1 MADAEGKSKKIKNI
15 LWYKEP
21 ANIKDGWEYALPLG
35 NGRIGAMIYGGVE
48 NELIQLNEDSIW
60 YGGPRDRNNP
70 EAVRY
75 LPTIRKLISEGR
87 IREAENLAA
96 IALSGIPESQR
107 HYQPLGELYLNF
119 ENHKNPSY
127 YRRELDIDNAVAR
140 VEYKIVDTLYT
151 REMFVSAPQQV
162 LAIKI
167 KAEGSKSIS
176 FRTKLRRS
184 RYFEKVDALNHN
196 TLKMAGSCGGEGAIN
211 YCALLRIIPENGSVE
226 AIGEHL
232 VVKNSKSV
240 VIFLSVAT
248 TFRHEEPEKE
258 SLRILEEAEKLRYDE
273 LLQNHIEDYRSLFD
287 RVDLYITNH
296 SADKNVDSLPTD
308 ERLERVKAGNDDP
321 GLVSLYF
328 QFGRYLLISS
338 SRPGTLPA
346 NLQGIWNKDYLPPWD
361 SKYTININTQ
371 MNYWPAEVCNL
382 SECHLPLF
390 DLIERMREPGR
401 KTARVMYGCRGFCA
415 HHNTDIWADTAPQDI
430 YFGATY
436 WPMGAAWLCL
446 HLWEHY
452 EFTRDKEFLAQAYL
466 TMKEAVEF
474 LLDFLTED
482 DKGRLVTS
490 PSVSPEN
497 TYILPNGESG
507 RLCQGPSMD
516 SQIIHELFGVCIKAT
531 SILNIDGEF
540 AAELGKVLERVPK
553 PEIGKYGQIK
563 EWAEEYEEA
572 EPGHRHIS
580 HLFALYPGKQISVHK
595 TPELVKAARVTLER
609 RLAHGGGHT
618 GWSRAWIINLWAR
631 LEDAEKAYE
640 NVMALLRKSTL
651 PNLLDNHPPFQIDG
665 NFGGTAGIAEMLIQ
679 SHEGMITLLPAL
691 PEAWSDGYVKG
702 LRARGGFEVEME
714 WKQGRL
720 VKACIVSDK
729 GGLCRVRKPDGEI
742 IEFETEKG
750 HVYDLMNPGFNA

>member
-140 VEYKIVDTLYT
+140 VEYKIDDTLYT

-346 NLQGIWNKDYLPPWD
+346 NLQEYGTRI
-361 SKYTININTQ
+361 TFRRGTANTQ
-371 MNYWPAEVCNL
+371 
-382 SECHLPLF
+382 
-390 DLIERMREPGR
+390 LI
-401 KTARVMYGCRGFCA
+401 
-415 HHNTDIWADTAPQDI
+415 
-430 YFGATY
+430 
-436 WPMGAAWLCL
+436 
-446 HLWEHY
+446 
-452 EFTRDKEFLAQAYL
+452 
-466 TMKEAVEF
+466 
-474 LLDFLTED
+474 
-482 DKGRLVTS
+482 
-490 PSVSPEN
+490 
-497 TYILPNGESG
+497 
-507 RLCQGPSMD
+507 
-516 SQIIHELFGVCIKAT
+516 
-531 SILNIDGEF
+531 
-540 AAELGKVLERVPK
+540 
-553 PEIGKYGQIK
+553 
-563 EWAEEYEEA
+563 
-572 EPGHRHIS
+572 
-580 HLFALYPGKQISVHK
+580 
-595 TPELVKAARVTLER
+595 
-609 RLAHGGGHT
+609 
-618 GWSRAWIINLWAR
+618 
-631 LEDAEKAYE
+631 
-640 NVMALLRKSTL
+640 
-651 PNLLDNHPPFQIDG
+651 
-665 NFGGTAGIAEMLIQ
+665 
-679 SHEGMITLLPAL
+679 
-691 PEAWSDGYVKG
+691 
-702 LRARGGFEVEME
+702 
-714 WKQGRL
+714 
-720 VKACIVSDK
+720 
-729 GGLCRVRKPDGEI
+729 
-742 IEFETEKG
+742 
-750 HVYDLMNPGFNA
+750 